1 VIVDFHTH
9 SLASD
14 GALAPMELLRRA
26 KAAGVRQFALT
37 DHDTTAGY
45 LSVRH
50 TTEAHEVGLI
60 SGVELSCRWAT
71 TTVHVVGLNF
81 DADAPE
87 MVAMVEQLTQ
97 AREERAEKIAK
108 RLVGVG
114 IDGALEG
121 AKAIAKESQ
130 IGRPHFA
137 TWMAEA
143 GAVDSVTEAFDK
155 YLGAGKIG
163 DVKMFWPPLSD
174 VVQAITRAGGVAIL
188 AHPLKYRLTGMKL
201 RALINDFKAAG
212 GGAIEVLNGRQP
224 ETDLKRLSQLAEGNG
239 LMCSVGSDFHRDF
252 EYGPKLGVDVERL
265 PTGAYVWDA
274 LEASA

>member
-1 VIVDFHTH
+1 MIVDFHTH

-14 GALAPMELLRRA
+14 GALAPIELLRRA
-26 KAAGVRQFALT
+26 KAAGVRKFALT

-45 LSVRH
+45 LAVRH
-50 TTEAHEVGLI
+50 TSEAEEIGLV

-71 TTVHVVGLNF
+71 TTIHVVGLNF

-87 MVAMVEQLTQ
+87 MTAMVEQLTQ
-97 AREERAEKIAK
+97 AREERAEKIAT
-108 RLVGVG
+108 RLAGVG
-114 IDGALEG
+114 IDDALEG
-121 AKAIAKESQ
+121 AQAIANGSQ

-143 GAVDSVTEAFDK
+143 GAVDSVAEAFDK

-252 EYGPKLGVDVERL
+252 EYGPKLGIDVERL
-265 PTGAYVWDA
+265 PNGAYVWDA

>member
-1 VIVDFHTH
+1 MIVDFHTH

-14 GALAPMELLRRA
+14 GALTPLELLRRA

-37 DHDTTAGY
+37 DHDTMAGY

-50 TTEAHEVGLI
+50 TSEADEVGLI

-71 TTVHVVGLNF
+71 TAVHVVGLNF
-81 DADAPE
+81 DADASQ
-87 MVAMVEQLTQ
+87 MIAVIEQLTQ
-97 AREERAEKIAK
+97 AREERAKKIAM
-108 RLVGVG
+108 RLAGVG

-121 AKAIAKESQ
+121 AKAVANESQ

-137 TWMAEA
+137 TWMVEA

-155 YLGAGKIG
+155 YLGTGKIG
-163 DVKMFWPPLSD
+163 DVKMFWPPLSE
-174 VVQAITRAGGVAIL
+174 VVQAITQASGVAIL

-224 ETDLKRLSQLAEGNG
+224 ETDLKRLSQLAEGSG
-239 LMCSVGSDFHRDF
+239 LICSVGSDFHRDF
-252 EYGPKLGVDVERL
+252 EYGPKLGIDTERL
-265 PTGAYVWDA
+265 PDGVYVWNA
-274 LEASA
+274 LEVSE

>member
-1 VIVDFHTH
+1 MIVDFHTH

-50 TTEAHEVGLI
+50 TTEADEVGLI

-97 AREERAEKIAK
+97 AREERAEQIAK
-108 RLVGVG
+108 RLAGVG

-121 AKAIAKESQ
+121 AKAIANESQ

-212 GGAIEVLNGRQP
+212 GVAIEVLNGRQP

-239 LMCSVGSDFHRDF
+239 LMCSVGSDFHQDF
-252 EYGPKLGVDVERL
+252 EHGPKLGIDVERL

>member
-14 GALAPMELLRRA
+14 GALTPLELVRRA

-50 TTEAHEVGLI
+50 TSEADEVGLI
-60 SGVELSCRWAT
+60 SGVELSCLWAT

-81 DADAPE
+81 DADASQIIA
-87 MVAMVEQLTQ
+87 VVEQLTQ
-97 AREERAEKIAK
+97 AREERAKKIAM
-108 RLVGVG
+108 RLAGVG

-121 AKAIAKESQ
+121 AKAVANESQ

-137 TWMAEA
+137 TWMVEA
-143 GAVDSVTEAFDK
+143 GAVNSVTEAFDK

-174 VVQAITRAGGVAIL
+174 VVQAITQAGGVAIL

-224 ETDLKRLSQLAEGNG
+224 ETDLKRLRQLAEGNG

-252 EYGPKLGVDVERL
+252 EYGPKLGIDVGRL
-265 PTGAYVWDA
+265 PDGVYVWDA
-274 LEASA
+274 LEVSA

>member
-1 VIVDFHTH
+1 MIVDFHTH

-14 GALAPMELLRRA
+14 GALAPIELLRRA
-26 KAAGVRQFALT
+26 KAAGVQQFALT

-45 LSVRH
+45 LAVRH
-50 TTEAHEVGLI
+50 TSEADEVGLI

-87 MVAMVEQLTQ
+87 MVAMVHKLTQ
-97 AREERAEKIAK
+97 ARGERAEKIAN
-108 RLVGVG
+108 RLAGVG

-121 AKAIAKESQ
+121 AKSIANESQ

-137 TWMAEA
+137 TWMTEA

-155 YLGAGKIG
+155 YLGTGKIG
-163 DVKMFWPPLSD
+163 DVKMFWPPLAD
-174 VVQAITRAGGVAIL
+174 VVQAITRADGVAIL

-252 EYGPKLGVDVERL
+252 EYGPKLGIDVERL
-265 PTGAYVWDA
+265 PNGAYVWDA

>member
-1 VIVDFHTH
+1 MIVDFHTH

-14 GALAPMELLRRA
+14 GALAPIELLRRA
-26 KAAGVRQFALT
+26 KAAGVQQFALT

-45 LSVRH
+45 LAVRH
-50 TTEAHEVGLI
+50 TSEAEEIGLI

-71 TTVHVVGLNF
+71 TTIHVVGLNF
-81 DADAPE
+81 DADAPD
-87 MVAMVEQLTQ
+87 MTAMVEQLTQ
-97 AREERAEKIAK
+97 AREERAEKIAT
-108 RLVGVG
+108 RLAGVG
-114 IDGALEG
+114 IDDALEG
-121 AKAIAKESQ
+121 AKAIANGSQ

-143 GAVDSVTEAFDK
+143 GAVDSVAEAFDK

-174 VVQAITRAGGVAIL
+174 VVQAISRAGGVAIL

-201 RALINDFKAAG
+201 RALINDFKTAG

-224 ETDLKRLSQLAEGNG
+224 ETDLNRLSQLAEGNG

-252 EYGPKLGVDVERL
+252 EYGPRLGIDVERL
-265 PTGAYVWDA
+265 PNGAYVWDA
-274 LEASA
+274 LDSSA

>member
-1 VIVDFHTH
+1 MIVDFHTH

-14 GALAPMELLRRA
+14 GALAPIELLRRA
-26 KAAGVRQFALT
+26 KAAGVQQFALT

-45 LSVRH
+45 LAVRH
-50 TTEAHEVGLI
+50 TSEAEEVGLI

-71 TTVHVVGLNF
+71 ATIHVVGLNF

-87 MVAMVEQLTQ
+87 MTAMVEQLTQ
-97 AREERAEKIAK
+97 AREERAEKIAT
-108 RLVGVG
+108 RLAGVG
-114 IDGALEG
+114 IDDALEG
-121 AKAIAKESQ
+121 AKAIANGSQ

-137 TWMAEA
+137 TWMVEA
-143 GAVDSVTEAFDK
+143 GAVDSVAEAFDK

-188 AHPLKYRLTGMKL
+188 AHPLKYRLTGMKF

-252 EYGPKLGVDVERL
+252 EYGPKLGIDVERL
-265 PTGAYVWDA
+265 PNGAHVWDA

>member
-1 VIVDFHTH
+1 MIVDFHTH

-14 GALAPMELLRRA
+14 GALTPLELVRRA

-50 TTEAHEVGLI
+50 TREADEVGLI

-81 DADAPE
+81 DADASQIIA
-87 MVAMVEQLTQ
+87 VVEQLTQ
-97 AREERAEKIAK
+97 AREERAKKIAM
-108 RLVGVG
+108 RLAGVG

-121 AKAIAKESQ
+121 AKAVANESQ

-137 TWMAEA
+137 TWMVEA
-143 GAVDSVTEAFDK
+143 GAVKSVTEAFDK
-155 YLGAGKIG
+155 YLGARKIG

-174 VVQAITRAGGVAIL
+174 VVQAITQAGGVAIL

-252 EYGPKLGVDVERL
+252 EYGPKLGIDVGRL
-265 PTGAYVWDA
+265 PDGVYVWDA
-274 LEASA
+274 LEVSA

>member
-108 RLVGVG
+108 RLAGVG

-252 EYGPKLGVDVERL
+252 EYGPKLGIDVERL

>member
-1 VIVDFHTH
+1 MIVDFHTH

-14 GALAPMELLRRA
+14 GALTPLELVRRA

-50 TTEAHEVGLI
+50 TSEADEVGLI

-81 DADAPE
+81 DADASQIIA
-87 MVAMVEQLTQ
+87 VVEQLTQ
-97 AREERAEKIAK
+97 AREERAKKIAM
-108 RLVGVG
+108 RLAGVG

-121 AKAIAKESQ
+121 AKAIANESQ

-137 TWMAEA
+137 TWMVEA
-143 GAVDSVTEAFDK
+143 GAVNSVTEAFDK

-174 VVQAITRAGGVAIL
+174 VVQAITQAGGVAIL

-252 EYGPKLGVDVERL
+252 EYGPKLGIDVGRL
-265 PTGAYVWDA
+265 PDGVYVWDA
-274 LEASA
+274 LEVSA

>member
-1 VIVDFHTH
+1 MIVDFHTH

-14 GALAPMELLRRA
+14 GALTPLELVRRA

-50 TTEAHEVGLI
+50 MSEADEVGLI

-81 DADAPE
+81 DADASQIT
-87 MVAMVEQLTQ
+87 AMVEQLTQ
-97 AREERAEKIAK
+97 AREERAKKIAM
-108 RLVGVG
+108 RLAGVG

-121 AKAIAKESQ
+121 AKAVASESQ

-137 TWMAEA
+137 TWMVEA
-143 GAVDSVTEAFDK
+143 GAVNSVTEAFDK

-174 VVQAITRAGGVAIL
+174 VVQAITQAGGVAIL

-224 ETDLKRLSQLAEGNG
+224 ETDLQRLSQLAEGNG

-252 EYGPKLGVDVERL
+252 EYGPKLGIDVERL
-265 PTGAYVWDA
+265 PDGVYVWDA
-274 LEASA
+274 LEVSA

>member
-14 GALAPMELLRRA
+14 GALTPLELVRRA

-50 TTEAHEVGLI
+50 TSEANEVGLI

-81 DADAPE
+81 DADASQIIA
-87 MVAMVEQLTQ
+87 VVEQLTQ
-97 AREERAEKIAK
+97 AREERAKKIAM
-108 RLVGVG
+108 RLAGVG

-121 AKAIAKESQ
+121 AKAVASESQ

-137 TWMAEA
+137 TWMVEA
-143 GAVDSVTEAFDK
+143 GAVNSVTEAFDK

-174 VVQAITRAGGVAIL
+174 VVQAITQAGGVAIL

-252 EYGPKLGVDVERL
+252 EYGPKLGIDVGRL
-265 PTGAYVWDA
+265 PDGVYVWDA
-274 LEASA
+274 LEVSA

>member
-14 GALAPMELLRRA
+14 GALAPMELLRQA
-26 KAAGVRQFALT
+26 KAAGIRQFALT

-50 TTEAHEVGLI
+50 TSEAGEVGLI

-108 RLVGVG
+108 RLAGVG

-121 AKAIAKESQ
+121 AKAIANESQ

-163 DVKMFWPPLSD
+163 DVKMFWPPLID
-174 VVQAITRAGGVAIL
+174 VVQAITLAGGVAIL

-252 EYGPKLGVDVERL
+252 EYGPKLGIDVERL
-265 PTGAYVWDA
+265 PNGAYVWDA

>member
-1 VIVDFHTH
+1 MIVDFHTH

-14 GALAPMELLRRA
+14 GALAPIELLRRA
-26 KAAGVRQFALT
+26 KAAGVQQFALT

-45 LSVRH
+45 LAVRH
-50 TTEAHEVGLI
+50 TSEAEEVGLI

-71 TTVHVVGLNF
+71 ATIHVVGLNF

-87 MVAMVEQLTQ
+87 MTAMVEQLTQ
-97 AREERAEKIAK
+97 AREERAEKIAT
-108 RLVGVG
+108 RLAGVG
-114 IDGALEG
+114 IDDALEG
-121 AKAIAKESQ
+121 AKAIANGSQ

-137 TWMAEA
+137 TWMVEA
-143 GAVDSVTEAFDK
+143 GAVDSVAEAFDM

-252 EYGPKLGVDVERL
+252 EYGPKLGIDVERL
-265 PTGAYVWDA
+265 PNGAHVWDA

>member
-14 GALAPMELLRRA
+14 GALTPLELVRRA

-50 TTEAHEVGLI
+50 MSEADEVGLI

-81 DADAPE
+81 DADASQIT
-87 MVAMVEQLTQ
+87 AMVEQLTQ
-97 AREERAEKIAK
+97 AREERAKKIAM
-108 RLVGVG
+108 RLAGVG

-121 AKAIAKESQ
+121 AKAVASESQ

-137 TWMAEA
+137 TWMVEA
-143 GAVDSVTEAFDK
+143 GAVNSVTEAFDK

-174 VVQAITRAGGVAIL
+174 VVQAITQAGGVAIL

-224 ETDLKRLSQLAEGNG
+224 ETDLQRLSQLAEGNG

-252 EYGPKLGVDVERL
+252 EYGPKLGIDVERL
-265 PTGAYVWDA
+265 PDGVYVWDA
-274 LEASA
+274 LEVSA

>member
-1 VIVDFHTH
+1 MIVDFHTH

-14 GALAPMELLRRA
+14 GALTPLELVRRA

-50 TTEAHEVGLI
+50 TSEADEVGLI

-81 DADAPE
+81 DADASQIIA
-87 MVAMVEQLTQ
+87 VVEQLTQ
-97 AREERAEKIAK
+97 AREERAKKIAM
-108 RLVGVG
+108 RLAGVG

-121 AKAIAKESQ
+121 AKAVANESQ

-137 TWMAEA
+137 TWMVEA
-143 GAVDSVTEAFDK
+143 GAVNSVTEAFDK

-174 VVQAITRAGGVAIL
+174 VVQAITQAGGVAIL

-224 ETDLKRLSQLAEGNG
+224 ESDLKRLSQLAEGNG

-252 EYGPKLGVDVERL
+252 EYGPKLGIDVGLL
-265 PTGAYVWDA
+265 PDGVYVWDA
-274 LEASA
+274 LEVSA

>member
-1 VIVDFHTH
+1 MIVDFHTH

-14 GALAPMELLRRA
+14 GALTPLELVRRA

-50 TTEAHEVGLI
+50 TREADEVGLI

-81 DADAPE
+81 DADASQIIA
-87 MVAMVEQLTQ
+87 VVEQLTQ
-97 AREERAEKIAK
+97 AREERAKKIAM
-108 RLVGVG
+108 RLAGVG

-121 AKAIAKESQ
+121 AKAVANESQ

-137 TWMAEA
+137 TWMVEV
-143 GAVDSVTEAFDK
+143 GAVNSVTEAFDK

-174 VVQAITRAGGVAIL
+174 VVQAITQAGGVAIL

-252 EYGPKLGVDVERL
+252 EYGPKLGIDVGLL
-265 PTGAYVWDA
+265 PDGVYVWDA
-274 LEASA
+274 LEVSA

>member
-1 VIVDFHTH
+1 MIVDFHTH

-14 GALAPMELLRRA
+14 GALAPIELLRRA
-26 KAAGVRQFALT
+26 KAAGVQQFALT

-45 LSVRH
+45 LAVRH
-50 TTEAHEVGLI
+50 TSEAEEVGLI

-71 TTVHVVGLNF
+71 ATIHVVGLNF

-87 MVAMVEQLTQ
+87 MTAMVEQLTQ
-97 AREERAEKIAK
+97 AREERAEKIAT
-108 RLVGVG
+108 RLAGVG
-114 IDGALEG
+114 IDDALEG
-121 AKAIAKESQ
+121 AKAIANGSQ

-137 TWMAEA
+137 TWMVEA
-143 GAVDSVTEAFDK
+143 GAVDSVAEAFDK

-212 GGAIEVLNGRQP
+212 GGALEVLNGRQP

-252 EYGPKLGVDVERL
+252 EYGPKLGIDVERL
-265 PTGAYVWDA
+265 PNGAHVWDT

>member
-1 VIVDFHTH
+1 
-9 SLASD
+9 
-14 GALAPMELLRRA
+14 METLRRA

-45 LSVRH
+45 LAVRH
-50 TTEAHEVGLI
+50 TSEADEVGLI

-71 TTVHVVGLNF
+71 TTVHIVGLSF

-97 AREERAEKIAK
+97 AREERAEKIAT
-108 RLVGVG
+108 RLAGVG
-114 IDGALEG
+114 IDDALEG
-121 AKAIAKESQ
+121 AKAIANGSQ

-143 GAVDSVTEAFDK
+143 GAVESVTEAFDK

-174 VVQAITRAGGVAIL
+174 VMQAITQAGGVAIL

-224 ETDLKRLSQLAEGNG
+224 ETDLKRLSLLAEGNG

-252 EYGPKLGVDVERL
+252 EYGPKLGIDVERL
-265 PTGAYVWDA
+265 PNGAYVWDA
-274 LEASA
+274 LEAST

>member
-1 VIVDFHTH
+1 MIVDFHTH

-14 GALAPMELLRRA
+14 GALTPLELVRRA

-50 TTEAHEVGLI
+50 TSEADEVGLI

-81 DADAPE
+81 DADASQITA
-87 MVAMVEQLTQ
+87 VVEQLTQ
-97 AREERAEKIAK
+97 AREERAKKIAM
-108 RLVGVG
+108 RLAGVG

-121 AKAIAKESQ
+121 AKAVASESQ

-137 TWMAEA
+137 TWMVEA
-143 GAVDSVTEAFDK
+143 GAVNSVTEAFDK

-174 VVQAITRAGGVAIL
+174 VVQAITQAGGVAIL

-252 EYGPKLGVDVERL
+252 EYGPKLGIDVERL
-265 PTGAYVWDA
+265 PDGVYVWDA
-274 LEASA
+274 LEVSA

>member
-14 GALAPMELLRRA
+14 GALAPIELLRRA
-26 KAAGVRQFALT
+26 KAAGVQQFALT

-45 LSVRH
+45 LAVRH
-50 TTEAHEVGLI
+50 TSEAEEVGLI

-71 TTVHVVGLNF
+71 ATIHVVGLNF

-87 MVAMVEQLTQ
+87 MTAMVEQLTQ
-97 AREERAEKIAK
+97 AREERAEKIAT
-108 RLVGVG
+108 RLAGVG
-114 IDGALEG
+114 IDDALEG
-121 AKAIAKESQ
+121 AKAIANGSQ

-137 TWMAEA
+137 TWMVEA
-143 GAVDSVTEAFDK
+143 GAVDSVAEAFDK

-252 EYGPKLGVDVERL
+252 EYGPKLGIDVERL
-265 PTGAYVWDA
+265 PNGAHVWDA

>member
-1 VIVDFHTH
+1 MIVDFHTH

-14 GALAPMELLRRA
+14 GALAPIELLRRA
-26 KAAGVRQFALT
+26 KAAGVQQFALT

-45 LSVRH
+45 LAVRH
-50 TTEAHEVGLI
+50 TCEAEEVGLI

-71 TTVHVVGLNF
+71 ATIHVVGLNF

-87 MVAMVEQLTQ
+87 MTAMVEQLTQ
-97 AREERAEKIAK
+97 AREERAEKIAT
-108 RLVGVG
+108 RLAGVG
-114 IDGALEG
+114 IDDALEG
-121 AKAIAKESQ
+121 AKAIANGSQ

-137 TWMAEA
+137 TWMVEA
-143 GAVDSVTEAFDK
+143 GAVDSVAEAFDK

-252 EYGPKLGVDVERL
+252 EYGPKLGIDVERL
-265 PTGAYVWDA
+265 PNGAHVWDA

>member
-1 VIVDFHTH
+1 MIVDFHTH

-14 GALAPMELLRRA
+14 GALTPLELVRRA

-50 TTEAHEVGLI
+50 TSEADEVGLI

-81 DADAPE
+81 DADASQIIA
-87 MVAMVEQLTQ
+87 VVEQLTQ
-97 AREERAEKIAK
+97 AREERAEKIAM
-108 RLVGVG
+108 RLAGVG

-121 AKAIAKESQ
+121 AKAVANESQ

-137 TWMAEA
+137 TWMVEA
-143 GAVDSVTEAFDK
+143 GAVNSVTEAFDK

-174 VVQAITRAGGVAIL
+174 VVQAITQAGGVAIL

-252 EYGPKLGVDVERL
+252 EYGPKLGIDVGLL
-265 PTGAYVWDA
+265 PDGVYVWDA
-274 LEASA
+274 LEVSA

>member
-1 VIVDFHTH
+1 MIVDFHTH

-14 GALAPMELLRRA
+14 GALAPIELLRRA
-26 KAAGVRQFALT
+26 KAAGVQQFALT

-45 LSVRH
+45 LAVRH
-50 TTEAHEVGLI
+50 TSEAEEVGLI

-71 TTVHVVGLNF
+71 ATIHVVGLNF

-87 MVAMVEQLTQ
+87 MTAMVEQLTQ
-97 AREERAEKIAK
+97 AREERAEKIAT
-108 RLVGVG
+108 RLAGVG
-114 IDGALEG
+114 IDDALEG
-121 AKAIAKESQ
+121 AKAIANGSQ

-137 TWMAEA
+137 TWMVEA
-143 GAVDSVTEAFDK
+143 GAVDSVAEAFDK

-163 DVKMFWPPLSD
+163 DVKMFWPSLSD

-252 EYGPKLGVDVERL
+252 EYGPKLGIDVERL
-265 PTGAYVWDA
+265 PNGAHVWDA

>member
-1 VIVDFHTH
+1 
-9 SLASD
+9 
-14 GALAPMELLRRA
+14 
-26 KAAGVRQFALT
+26 
-37 DHDTTAGY
+37 
-45 LSVRH
+45 
-50 TTEAHEVGLI
+50 
-60 SGVELSCRWAT
+60 
-71 TTVHVVGLNF
+71 VGLNF
-81 DADAPE
+81 DADAPA

-97 AREERAEKIAK
+97 AREERAEKIAT
-108 RLVGVG
+108 RLAGVG

-121 AKAIAKESQ
+121 AKAIANESQ

-137 TWMAEA
+137 AWMAEA
-143 GAVDSVTEAFDK
+143 GAVESVTEAFDK

-163 DVKMFWPPLSD
+163 DVKMFWPPLID
-174 VVQAITRAGGVAIL
+174 VVQAITLAGGVAIL

-252 EYGPKLGVDVERL
+252 EYGPKLGIDVERL
-265 PTGAYVWDA
+265 PNGAYVWDA

>member
-14 GALAPMELLRRA
+14 GALTPLELVRRA

-50 TTEAHEVGLI
+50 TSEADEVGLI

-81 DADAPE
+81 DADASQITA
-87 MVAMVEQLTQ
+87 VVEQLTQ
-97 AREERAEKIAK
+97 AREERAKKIAM
-108 RLVGVG
+108 RLAGVG

-121 AKAIAKESQ
+121 AKAVANESQ

-137 TWMAEA
+137 TWMVEA
-143 GAVDSVTEAFDK
+143 GAVNSVTEAFDK

-174 VVQAITRAGGVAIL
+174 VVQAITQAGGVAIL

-252 EYGPKLGVDVERL
+252 EYGPKLGIDVGRL
-265 PTGAYVWDA
+265 PDGVYVWDA
-274 LEASA
+274 LEVSA

>member
-1 VIVDFHTH
+1 MIVDFHTH

-14 GALAPMELLRRA
+14 GALAPIELLRRA
-26 KAAGVRQFALT
+26 KAAGVQQFALT

-45 LSVRH
+45 LAVRH
-50 TTEAHEVGLI
+50 TSEAEEVGLI

-71 TTVHVVGLNF
+71 ATIHVVGLNF

-87 MVAMVEQLTQ
+87 MTATVEKLTQ
-97 AREERAEKIAK
+97 AREERAEKIAT
-108 RLVGVG
+108 RLAGVG
-114 IDGALEG
+114 IDDALEG
-121 AKAIAKESQ
+121 AKAIANGSQ

-143 GAVDSVTEAFDK
+143 GAVDSAAEAFDK

-174 VVQAITRAGGVAIL
+174 VVQAITRAGGMAIL

-252 EYGPKLGVDVERL
+252 EYGPKLGIDVERL
-265 PTGAYVWDA
+265 PNGAHVWDA

>member
-1 VIVDFHTH
+1 MIVDFHTH

-45 LSVRH
+45 LAVRH
-50 TTEAHEVGLI
+50 TSEAGEVGLI

-71 TTVHVVGLNF
+71 TTVHIVGLNF

-97 AREERAEKIAK
+97 AREERAEKIAT
-108 RLVGVG
+108 RLAGVG
-114 IDGALEG
+114 IDGALKG
-121 AKAIAKESQ
+121 AKAIANESQ

-137 TWMAEA
+137 TWMAET

-155 YLGAGKIG
+155 YLGTGKIG

-201 RALINDFKAAG
+201 RALINDFKVAG

-224 ETDLKRLSQLAEGNG
+224 ETDLKRLNLLAEGNG

-252 EYGPKLGVDVERL
+252 EHGPTLGIDVERL
-265 PTGAYVWDA
+265 PNGAYVWDA
-274 LEASA
+274 LEAST

>member
-1 VIVDFHTH
+1 MIVDFHTH

-14 GALAPMELLRRA
+14 GALAPIELLRRA
-26 KAAGVRQFALT
+26 KAAGVQQFALT

-45 LSVRH
+45 LAVRH
-50 TTEAHEVGLI
+50 TSEAEEIGLI

-71 TTVHVVGLNF
+71 ATIHVVGLNF

-87 MVAMVEQLTQ
+87 MTAMVEQLTQ
-97 AREERAEKIAK
+97 AREERAEKIAT
-108 RLVGVG
+108 RLAGVG
-114 IDGALEG
+114 IDDALEG
-121 AKAIAKESQ
+121 AKAIANGSQ

-137 TWMAEA
+137 TWMVEA
-143 GAVDSVTEAFDK
+143 GAVDSVAEAFDK

-252 EYGPKLGVDVERL
+252 EYGPKLGIDVERL
-265 PTGAYVWDA
+265 PNGAHVWDA

>member
-1 VIVDFHTH
+1 MIVDFHTH

-14 GALAPMELLRRA
+14 GALAPIELLRRA
-26 KAAGVRQFALT
+26 KAAGVQQFALT

-45 LSVRH
+45 LAVRH
-50 TTEAHEVGLI
+50 TSEAEEVGLI

-71 TTVHVVGLNF
+71 ATIHIVGLNF

-87 MVAMVEQLTQ
+87 MTAMVEQLTQ
-97 AREERAEKIAK
+97 AREERAEKIAT
-108 RLVGVG
+108 RLAGVG
-114 IDGALEG
+114 IDDALEG
-121 AKAIAKESQ
+121 AKAIANGSQ

-137 TWMAEA
+137 TWMVEA
-143 GAVDSVTEAFDK
+143 GAVDSVAEAFDK

-252 EYGPKLGVDVERL
+252 EYGPKLGIDVERL
-265 PTGAYVWDA
+265 PNGAHVWDA

>member
-1 VIVDFHTH
+1 MIVDFHTH

-26 KAAGVRQFALT
+26 KAAGIRQFALT

-45 LSVRH
+45 LSVRY
-50 TTEAHEVGLI
+50 TSEANEVGLI

-71 TTVHVVGLNF
+71 TTVHVVGLDF
-81 DADAPE
+81 DADAPV
-87 MVAMVEQLTQ
+87 MIAMVEQLTQ
-97 AREERAEKIAK
+97 AREERAQKIAT
-108 RLVGVG
+108 RLAGVG
-114 IDGALEG
+114 IEGALEG
-121 AKAIAKESQ
+121 AKAIANESQ

-137 TWMAEA
+137 TWLAET
-143 GAVDSVTEAFDK
+143 GAVASVTDAFDK

-252 EYGPKLGVDVERL
+252 EYGPKLGIDVERL
-265 PTGAYVWDA
+265 PNGAYVWDA

>member
-1 VIVDFHTH
+1 MIVDFHTH

-14 GALAPMELLRRA
+14 GALTPLELVRRA

-50 TTEAHEVGLI
+50 TSEADEVGLI

-81 DADAPE
+81 DADASQIIA
-87 MVAMVEQLTQ
+87 VVEQLTQ
-97 AREERAEKIAK
+97 AREERAEKIAM
-108 RLVGVG
+108 RLAGVG

-121 AKAIAKESQ
+121 AKAVANESQ

-137 TWMAEA
+137 TWMVEA
-143 GAVDSVTEAFDK
+143 GAVNSVTEAFDK

-174 VVQAITRAGGVAIL
+174 VVQAITQAGGVAIL

-239 LMCSVGSDFHRDF
+239 LMRSVGSDFHRDF
-252 EYGPKLGVDVERL
+252 EYGPKLGIDVGLL
-265 PTGAYVWDA
+265 PDGVYVWDA
-274 LEASA
+274 LEVSA

>member
-1 VIVDFHTH
+1 MIVDFHTH

-14 GALAPMELLRRA
+14 GALAPIELLRRA
-26 KAAGVRQFALT
+26 KAAGVQQFALT
-37 DHDTTAGY
+37 DHDTMAGY
-45 LSVRH
+45 LAVRH
-50 TTEAHEVGLI
+50 TSEAEEVGLI

-71 TTVHVVGLNF
+71 ATIHVVGLNF

-87 MVAMVEQLTQ
+87 MTAMVEQLTQ
-97 AREERAEKIAK
+97 AREERAEKIAT
-108 RLVGVG
+108 RLAGVG
-114 IDGALEG
+114 IDDALEG
-121 AKAIAKESQ
+121 AKAIANGSQ

-137 TWMAEA
+137 TWMVEA
-143 GAVDSVTEAFDK
+143 GAVDSVAEAFDK

-252 EYGPKLGVDVERL
+252 EYGPKLGIDVERL
-265 PTGAYVWDA
+265 PNGAHVWDA

>member
-1 VIVDFHTH
+1 MIVDFHTH

-14 GALAPMELLRRA
+14 GALAPIELLRRA
-26 KAAGVRQFALT
+26 KVAGVQQFALT

-45 LSVRH
+45 LAVRH
-50 TTEAHEVGLI
+50 TSEAEEVGII

-71 TTVHVVGLNF
+71 TTIHVVGLNF

-87 MVAMVEQLTQ
+87 MTAMVEQLTQ
-97 AREERAEKIAK
+97 AREERAEKIAT
-108 RLVGVG
+108 RLAGVG
-114 IDGALEG
+114 IDDALEG
-121 AKAIAKESQ
+121 AKAIANGSQ

-143 GAVDSVTEAFDK
+143 GAVDSVAEAFDK

>member
-1 VIVDFHTH
+1 MIVDFHTH

-26 KAAGVRQFALT
+26 KAAGVQQFALT

-45 LSVRH
+45 QAVRH
-50 TTEAHEVGLI
+50 TSEAGEVGLI

-87 MVAMVEQLTQ
+87 MVAMVEQLTL
-97 AREERAEKIAK
+97 AREERAEKIAT
-108 RLVGVG
+108 RLAGVG
-114 IDGALEG
+114 IDGALKG
-121 AKAIAKESQ
+121 AKAIANESQ

-137 TWMAEA
+137 TWMAET

-155 YLGAGKIG
+155 YLGTGKIG

-188 AHPLKYRLTGMKL
+188 AHPLKYRLTSMKL
-201 RALINDFKAAG
+201 RALINDFKVAG

-224 ETDLKRLSQLAEGNG
+224 ETDLKRLIQLAEGNG
-239 LMCSVGSDFHRDF
+239 LTCSVGSDFHRDF
-252 EYGPKLGVDVERL
+252 EYGPKLGIDVERL
-265 PTGAYVWDA
+265 PNGAYVWDR

>member
-1 VIVDFHTH
+1 MIVDFHTH

-14 GALAPMELLRRA
+14 GALTPLELVRRA

-50 TTEAHEVGLI
+50 TSEADEVGLI
-60 SGVELSCRWAT
+60 SGVELSCLWAT

-81 DADAPE
+81 DADASQIIA
-87 MVAMVEQLTQ
+87 VVEQLTQ
-97 AREERAEKIAK
+97 AREERAKKIAM
-108 RLVGVG
+108 RLAGVG

-121 AKAIAKESQ
+121 AKAVANESQ

-137 TWMAEA
+137 TWMVEA
-143 GAVDSVTEAFDK
+143 GAVNSVTEAFDK
-155 YLGAGKIG
+155 YLGARKIG

-174 VVQAITRAGGVAIL
+174 VVQAITQAGGVAIL

-252 EYGPKLGVDVERL
+252 EYGPKLGIDVGRL
-265 PTGAYVWDA
+265 PDGVYVWDA
-274 LEASA
+274 LEVSA